1 MRPVRLALL
10 LLLGACQAS
19 APRPTARTTQFDDL
33 LALPASAPD
42 ARIAYGADPQQFG
55 ELRLPAGA
63 GPFPLVVLVHGGCW
77 RAAFDRTH
85 DAPAAT
91 ALTRAG
97 IATWLV
103 EYRRVGGPGGGWP
116 GTMDD
121 VDHAVAYVAR
131 LAERYPIDRARVV
144 LAGHSAGGQLVL
156 HTAAVRAGSRVAPA
170 DPLTLRAVVSLAGI
184 TDLRAYASPSGC
196 GSAVVPLVGGSATEV
211 PERYSVSSPIER
223 PLVGAP
229 VRLVHGDADPI
240 VPPDQSRHFA
250 DVARARGADVVLTV
264 VPGAGHFD
272 LVDPTSDAWPMV
284 LDVIRRAAQP

>member
-1 MRPVRLALL
+1 
-10 LLLGACQAS
+10 
-19 APRPTARTTQFDDL
+19 
-33 LALPASAPD
+33 
-42 ARIAYGADPQQFG
+42 
-55 ELRLPAGA
+55 
-63 GPFPLVVLVHGGCW
+63 
-77 RAAFDRTH
+77 
-85 DAPAAT
+85 
-91 ALTRAG
+91 
-97 IATWLV
+97 
-103 EYRRVGGPGGGWP
+103 
-116 GTMDD
+116 
-121 VDHAVAYVAR
+121 
-131 LAERYPIDRARVV
+131 
-144 LAGHSAGGQLVL
+144 VL

-170 DPLTLRAVVSLAGI
+170 DSLTLRAVVSLAGI